1 MQYVNKMKRTKA
13 MITSAVLSLTLM
25 VSTIHQAYAE
35 NGSSPSIT
43 STSDS
48 NIAVTT
54 IAFSQIP
61 QQLTL
66 DAQIEAVHAGTV
78 SAQTQGVIEKI
89 HFDINDTV
97 AAGQVLLEIRDSQ
110 QKAALLAAKAQLAQ
124 AKALHQ
130 DAKILLQRNQ
140 RLLKKGT
147 LSRGEFDRSEAQ
159 EKSAFAAQ
167 QAAASGVSQAQEQLS
182 YTRVL
187 APYSGIVK
195 ARLIEIGESVS
206 PSTPLMSGFSLN
218 KLRLVTDIPA
228 RVASNLKD
236 DAYHG
241 ARASQN
247 GQPIKLTSQ
256 TLFPYAQGGF
266 NSIRARF
273 DIKPATTHSIV
284 PGSWAKI
291 TLNHSTRNAIL
302 IPQSAVLTRS
312 ELQSVYVKK
321 KDGFE
326 LRYIRTGQSFDQ
338 SMEIVTGLKVG
349 DIVALNALEVLAA
362 QGKK

>member
-13 MITSAVLSLTLM
+13 MITSAALSLTLI
-25 VSTIHQAYAE
+25 VSTIQQAYAE
-35 NGSSPSIT
+35 NGSSTSIT
-43 STSDS
+43 NISDT

-54 IAFSQIP
+54 ITVSQVP

-89 HFDINDTV
+89 HFDINDSV

-124 AKALHQ
+124 AEALHQ

-159 EKSAFAAQ
+159 EKSAYAAQ
-167 QAAASGVSQAQEQLS
+167 QAAAAGVSQAQEQLS

-195 ARLIEIGESVS
+195 ARLVEVGESVS
-206 PSTPLMSGFSLN
+206 PGTPLMSGFSLN

-228 RVASNLKD
+228 KAARNLND
-236 DAYHG
+236 DAYHS

-247 GQPIKLTSQ
+247 GQPIELTSQ
-256 TLFPYAQGGF
+256 TLLPYAQGGF

-273 DIKPATTHSIV
+273 DIKPTTTYSII

-291 TLNHSTRNAIL
+291 TLNHSTRDAIL
-302 IPQSAVLTRS
+302 VQESAVLTRS
-312 ELQSVYVKK
+312 ESQSVYVKTQ
-321 KDGFE
+321 DGFE

-338 SMEIVTGLKVG
+338 SVEIVTGLKAG
-349 DIVALNALEVLAA
+349 DIVAVDALEVLAA